1 MKTID
6 FSFSSTQGGGKLLG
20 FRYSRSLSELIG
32 SWSAEVAGGTFTAG
46 DSFSV
51 SVMNNGIITGA
62 HKTPDG
68 AWTLQGKDA
77 GVRLMK
83 STPHA
88 SALTEGGASA
98 VISELASYCG
108 VGGSGGGLS
117 GFNVRSAVTGTTCAE
132 AILELALLSGCVAY
146 INNAGS
152 LVVAPPSSSAPSFS
166 TVLDDTGS
174 DIDLDGYAT
183 QASIVVTRRKKTI
196 KEEAH
201 EEEKPKTY
209 YTGSTPSGTTTSNKV
224 NGSFNFNDTASVQ
237 VSGTYEQMTLS
248 PLGVIKS
255 GKRVINRDGIKVTVE
270 ESHDYTIKTQLVW
283 RGDQEFRL
291 FAFCE
296 TGYTVSTTTEGIYNG
311 KTGTQNFKEVRE
323 ETMSRGFDIFDAT
336 YVPIDWQGYLD
347 MVGREVCVVKTT
359 RTGGLP
365 PLEGMPSY
373 APPFDVAISR
383 EFKRMD
389 FGQGLVC
396 CESESR
402 YEKRECGTISSMSKD
417 KEKLRFVDG
426 SLVAIAA
433 MKTPMW
439 VRVEYCRTAY
449 ERYAKDGTCEISTRN
464 EWCDNG
470 SRWLFDN
477 RFNTGN
483 GEADAYQESYAKFT
497 EAAQAMDIR
506 TDGSTISSSFWQFA
520 EFPGRTR
527 SYANPKEGSVP
538 MQSENWY
545 QNGDYVPSRYCPH
558 YEPGGEECG
567 ITGIPAIGDFSG
579 SKCPKRGLGW
589 QSCVRAKAALEQART
604 GEDRPMLEPPVVAIE
619 SRGGPQVWFKR
630 EIYIDDIL
638 SDGAALSIAKSIA
651 SNVLKIKDT
660 KGLKRTVI
668 VPYDPGILP
677 TGTVT
682 DVSHDWAAMTTTVSY
697 KIAGS
702 FPECLIPAS
711 VAGIAAGIS
720 DRNANRSTKGL
731 TGSVKSID
739 GSGTVFVEI
748 NGGVYPCSSRLTNIG
763 VGDSVLASFSSGNS
777 VRGIIV
783 QRL

>member
-6 FSFSSTQGGGKLLG
+6 FSFTSTQGGGKLLG

-51 SVMNNGIITGA
+51 GVMNNGIITGA

-68 AWTLQGKDA
+68 VWTLQGKDA

-108 VGGSGGGLS
+108 VGGGGGGLS

-152 LVVAPPSSSAPSFS
+152 LVVAPPSSSTPSFS

-196 KEEAH
+196 KEEA
-201 EEEKPKTY
+201 EDNGGIKTY
-209 YTGSTPSGTTTSNKV
+209 YKGSTPSGTTKNETKS
-224 NGSFNFNDTASVQ
+224 GSFGFTDAMGVA
-237 VSGTYEQMTLS
+237 VSGTYSQTVIS
-248 PLGVIKS
+248 PLGVVKS
-255 GKRVINRDGIKVTVE
+255 SKSTSQRQGITLTVE
-270 ESHDYTIKTQLVW
+270 ETHDYTVETQTVW

-296 TGYTVSTTTEGIYNG
+296 TGFEIKKTTEGSYQG
-311 KTGTQNFKEVRE
+311 KQSIQTFE
-323 ETMSRGFDIFDAT
+323 ETSTETLSRGFSISDAS
-336 YVPIDWQGYLD
+336 YVPVDWQGKLGMVDRERYLQQT
-347 MVGREVCVVKTT
+347 V

-365 PLEGMPSY
+365 PAEGMPAY
-373 APPFDVAISR
+373 APPFDKTITR
-383 EFKRMD
+383 EFQRMD
-389 FGQGLVC
+389 FGKGLVC
-396 CESESR
+396 CESELEYQKRDVGKIAPIYSDKTAIR
-402 YEKRECGTISSMSKD
+402 YADNSLIGISA
-417 KEKLRFVDG
+417 VTG
-426 SLVAIAA
+426 PHWVLVE
-433 MKTPMW
+433 T
-439 VRVEYCRTAY
+439 RRTAY
-449 ERYAKDGTCEISTRN
+449 ERYAPDGTCELSTRN
-464 EWCDNG
+464 SWCDDG
-470 SRWLFDN
+470 SKWLFEN
-477 RFNTGN
+477 GIKTGDP
-483 GEADAYQESYAKFT
+483 EVDAWTESYAKFT
-497 EAAQAMDIR
+497 QQAESLEVSTSGSSISAA
-506 TDGSTISSSFWQFA
+506 FWQYLDL
-520 EFPGRTR
+520 PGREK
-527 SYANPKEGSVP
+527 SYGDPAAGAVP
-538 MQSENWY
+538 TQSENWY
-545 QNGDYVPSRYCPH
+545 QNGGYVPSRHCPH
-558 YEPGGEECG
+558 YEPGGAKCG
-567 ITGIPAIGDFSG
+567 ITGIAALGDFAG
-579 SKCPKRGLGW
+579 DACKTRGLGW

-604 GEDRPMLEPPVVAIE
+604 EEDRPMLEAPIVAIE

-630 EIYIDDIL
+630 EIYIDDVV
-638 SDGAALSIAKSIA
+638 SDGTALSIAKSIA
-651 SNVLKIKDT
+651 SNVLKVKDT

-697 KIAGS
+697 KISGS

-739 GSGTVFVEI
+739 GAGTVFVEI

-777 VRGIIV
+777 LRGIIV